1 MIFAYPP
8 ECFSNCNYGFVH
20 RWIRLSLGQHV
31 LHMWYFKL
39 SGWIVKKLS
48 GEGDKCFVFSTLYF
62 EVWSCLCCKH
72 WCSVLIWLFVTY
84 FSAFVGDSLVPL
96 LIIVKLFLWFVRPM
110 VSFFHWRVFHVKQIV
125 SLTCSWFFFCVLFL
139 LVFLTYSYTFCGIYF
154 HCLLFFYWVC
164 YCVSL
169 HQNASEL
176 CIMEKI

>member
-1 MIFAYPP
+1 MASYVFSLNLKTAWNCLLCLFLPSNLVFPCRSNFVLLLILCSAFWGFIF
-8 ECFSNCNYGFVH
+8 
-20 RWIRLSLGQHV
+20 LSL
-31 LHMWYFKL
+31 Y
-39 SGWIVKKLS
+39 
-48 GEGDKCFVFSTLYF
+48 
-62 EVWSCLCCKH
+62 CKH
-72 WCSVLIWLFVTY
+72 WYSVLILLFVTC
-84 FSAFVGDSLVPL
+84 FIVLVGDSLVPL